1 MKLKWPCVKECEKR
15 TAECKKT
22 CPDWQKYEKEYFD
35 DLKKRDSER
44 LANEAYFLHKSE
56 VIAQSKSRTRRKK

>member
-22 CPDWQKYEKEYFD
+22 CADWQKYEKEYFAEQE
-35 DLKKRDSER
+35 KKD
-44 LANEAYFLHKSE
+44 K
-56 VIAQSKSRTRRKK
+56 

>member
-15 TAECKKT
+15 MAECKKT
-22 CPDWQKYEKEYFD
+22 CPDWQKYEKEYFAEQE
-35 DLKKRDSER
+35 KKDKER

-56 VIAQSKSRTRRKK
+56 VIAQNKSRLRRK

>member
-1 MKLKWPCVKECEKR
+1 MKLKWPCVKEYERR

-22 CPDWQKYEKEYFD
+22 CTDWQKYEKEYFAEQE
-35 DLKKRDSER
+35 KKDKER

-56 VIAQSKSRTRRKK
+56 VIAQNKSRSRRK